1 MIREVRREVEY
12 VGEAISL
19 LKHIGYN
26 KSFQEM
32 IGDLEKKYPG
42 AFEKKKPELDLLY
55 KIEADAKRYFAS
67 DSDMIERY
75 FKNDAKREYV
85 ARFLLD
91 WDEAAGETPQSVEEL
106 LNHVKEMSVENY
118 CQRFARMVLN
128 YASTIREEQDTSHVK
143 GEIDVIKE
151 IMKLDI
157 ETAYKYQLQEAFLNR
172 EAIWQE
178 LQQMIEKAVDFLQV
192 YQEQM
197 LSVINRV
204 ADYWEAELKDES
216 FSSYML
222 SHVGNSI
229 PVNPLGCILHITVL
243 EPNQMGL
250 NADLNVDGTYSCV
263 DHGNVGILIG
273 EDLSVARG
281 RSEDQEEFKEYAL
294 QAIKQLSDKTKLD
307 ILMMIRD
314 KSAYGTELAK
324 ATGVTSA
331 TISHHMSVLL
341 ENGLIRVEKVDNKTY
356 YSSDKENIKKVLH
369 YYEKRLLNS
378 LE

>member
-172 EAIWQE
+172 EAMWQE
-178 LQQMIEKAVDFLQV
+178 LQQMIVNIHLKLLQ
-192 YQEQM
+192 
-197 LSVINRV
+197 
-204 ADYWEAELKDES
+204 
-216 FSSYML
+216 
-222 SHVGNSI
+222 
-229 PVNPLGCILHITVL
+229 
-243 EPNQMGL
+243 
-250 NADLNVDGTYSCV
+250 
-263 DHGNVGILIG
+263 
-273 EDLSVARG
+273 
-281 RSEDQEEFKEYAL
+281 
-294 QAIKQLSDKTKLD
+294 
-307 ILMMIRD
+307 
-314 KSAYGTELAK
+314 
-324 ATGVTSA
+324 
-331 TISHHMSVLL
+331 
-341 ENGLIRVEKVDNKTY
+341 
-356 YSSDKENIKKVLH
+356 
-369 YYEKRLLNS
+369 
-378 LE
+378 